1 MNQVDQVELAG
12 LSRGRDIASE
22 AVRRTEVPLPG
33 RRWKTRV
40 LLPGGIAMITLGILG
55 FAARD
60 VLLPVTDVRV
70 VPLIAK
76 SGGVPAAEAGMLVQ
90 APGWVEADPF
100 TVAVSALADGVVDEV
115 LVLEGDRVEA
125 GQVVARLVDD
135 DARIALAQTEARHAE
150 TQAQLESTH
159 AMLREAEQNWA
170 NPIELTRRCEKVAAQ
185 LSEKRSEL
193 ARWPSE
199 VAREEAAAISLK
211 ADLDR
216 VAPLHE
222 RGQASEIEFVHA
234 RQAYEVQQAE
244 LEKVRQRRPILEA
257 QIAAIEADQVAARRQ
272 LELRII
278 DTRALGDA
286 KAAVKR
292 AEAAVAKAAAMR
304 DSAALTLSRMEVR
317 SPSAGIVMTRL
328 AAPGSKLMLNMDNP
342 QSAQA
347 VRLYDP
353 EKLQVRVD
361 VPLSEAAK
369 IGVGQRAEII
379 VDVLPDRVFAGR
391 ITRVVHEADVQKN
404 TLQVKVAIENPI
416 SALKPEMLARARFLG
431 ESTSPATV
439 RSDVL
444 FAPATALRGEG
455 DGAFV
460 WLADQVAGVA
470 RRVNVKTGRRSD
482 EGYVEICEGLRLGDR
497 LIVESSATLK
507 DGDRIR
513 ITGEAREARD
523 GAD

>member
-1 MNQVDQVELAG
+1 
-12 LSRGRDIASE
+12 
-22 AVRRTEVPLPG
+22 
-33 RRWKTRV
+33 
-40 LLPGGIAMITLGILG
+40 
-55 FAARD
+55 
-60 VLLPVTDVRV
+60 
-70 VPLIAK
+70 
-76 SGGVPAAEAGMLVQ
+76 
-90 APGWVEADPF
+90 
-100 TVAVSALADGVVDEV
+100 
-115 LVLEGDRVEA
+115 
-125 GQVVARLVDD
+125 
-135 DARIALAQTEARHAE
+135 
-150 TQAQLESTH
+150 
-159 AMLREAEQNWA
+159 
-170 NPIELTRRCEKVAAQ
+170 
-185 LSEKRSEL
+185 
-193 ARWPSE
+193 
-199 VAREEAAAISLK
+199 
-211 ADLDR
+211 
-216 VAPLHE
+216 
-222 RGQASEIEFVHA
+222 
-234 RQAYEVQQAE
+234 
-244 LEKVRQRRPILEA
+244 EA